1 MKYTITFCTFIS
13 SYIFMTQQIQH
24 KMNYVVITQN
34 FRTRNEIYHYFLHLH
49 FFVHF
54 HGGVGNV

>member
-1 MKYTITFCTFIS
+1 
-13 SYIFMTQQIQH
+13 MTQQIQH
-24 KMNYVVITQN
+24 KMNYVVSTQN
-34 FRTRNEIYHYFLHLH
+34 FRTRDEIYHYFLHLH